1 MHHLTEF
8 NKHISLKEKYGSNA
22 YMLWVLGLFL
32 DEPDL
37 DALAARSLTDGG
49 NDKCLDFIEID
60 KTGQKIV
67 VAQGY
72 FSEKIGDKAPAKK
85 ASDLMIAA
93 SWLAHGDENAK
104 TINERVRTRST
115 ECRAALDSEE
125 IEQIELL
132 YIHNRPES
140 LNTQEEL
147 NTCALTA
154 QKLFEQYQIPVTCKE
169 LGLREI
175 ETLYRERSSQ
185 ILVKDEILVDGT
197 HLGAHSTNDWDAHIY
212 TVKGSWLR
220 ELFKQHDDR
229 LFSANYRGFLGIS
242 KRKKINSAIK
252 NTAEKQPSD
261 FWVYNNGITLLTNGV
276 IRKGSKSTLR
286 GISIING
293 AQTTGS
299 LGSVDGS
306 VDLSNV
312 NVMCRIV
319 VCKNPEKIDE
329 IVKYNNTQNKITTWD
344 QYANDELQSVI
355 RTQFA
360 EIGFDY
366 SMKRGFDSVDA
377 PIGIEKAAQPVLS
390 FNGYYLDANR
400 SKNSIFDRPEIYR
413 RAFADRSA
421 SHILLAYCFAR
432 SIDEVK
438 HSLEAKSGK
447 TENES
452 KQLAL
457 FNYLSFRHFLLAC
470 VGVSLPQFVGG
481 SFTPAE
487 AKFNRS
493 AISGNMQA
501 LVSQLERV
509 TRQVL
514 RAASRSLENKAK
526 SDGVNI
532 AKLLRSESTLGEVR
546 GEITSYLESV
556 LDGKIEAEHE
566 ALIYIEK

>member
-1 MHHLTEF
+1 
-8 NKHISLKEKYGSNA
+8 
-22 YMLWVLGLFL
+22 MLWVLGLFL

-49 NDKCLDFIEID
+49 NDKCLDFIEVD

-72 FSEKIGDKAPAKK
+72 FSEKNGDKAPAKK

-93 SWLAHGDENAK
+93 SWLAHGDENSK
-104 TINERVRTRST
+104 TVNDRVRARSI
-115 ECRAALDSEE
+115 ECRSALESEE

-140 LNTQEEL
+140 MNTQEEL
-147 NTCALTA
+147 NTCAVTA
-154 QKLFEQYQIPVTCKE
+154 QKLFEKYQIPVVCKE

-185 ILVKDEILVDGT
+185 ILVKDEIQVSGT
-197 HLGAHSTNDWDAHIY
+197 RLGAHSTNDWDAHIY
-212 TVKGSWLR
+212 TVNGAWLR
-220 ELFKQHDDR
+220 ELFKQYDDR

-252 NTAEKQPSD
+252 STAEKQPAD
-261 FWVYNNGITLLTNGV
+261 FWVYNNGITLLTNEV
-276 IRKGSKSTLR
+276 IRKGSKTTLR

-299 LGSVDGS
+299 LGSVDNS
-306 VDLSNV
+306 IDLSNV

-319 VCKNPEKIDE
+319 VCKNPAKIDE
-329 IVKYNNTQNKITTWD
+329 IVKFNNTQNKITTWD

-355 RTQFA
+355 RTQFS

-377 PIGIEKAAQPVLS
+377 PIGIEKAAQPILS

-400 SKNSIFDRPEIYR
+400 SKNSIFDGPEIYR
-413 RAFADRSA
+413 RAFSDRSA
-421 SHILLAYCFAR
+421 SHILLAYCFAK

-438 HSLEAKSGK
+438 HSLEAKSSR
-447 TENES
+447 TDNES
-452 KQLAL
+452 KQLEL
-457 FNYLSFRHFLLAC
+457 FNYLSFRNFLLAC
-470 VGVSLPQFVGG
+470 IGVSLPQFVGG
-481 SFTPAE
+481 SFSPAE
-487 AKFNRS
+487 AKFNKS
-493 AISGNMQA
+493 AISGDIAA
-501 LVSQLERV
+501 LTNQLEKI

-514 RAASRSLENKAK
+514 RATSRSLENKAK
-526 SDGVNI
+526 ADNI
-532 AKLLRSESTLGEVR
+532 KIPKLLRSDSTLGDIK
-546 GEITSYLESV
+546 GEINSYLESV
-556 LDGKIEAEHE
+556 LDGEIQPEH
-566 ALIYIEK
+566 AQLIYIEN

>member
-1 MHHLTEF
+1 MHHLNEF

-22 YMLWVLGLFL
+22 YMLWVLGLYL

-60 KTGQKIV
+60 KSGQKIV
-67 VAQGY
+67 IAQGY
-72 FSEKIGDKAPAKK
+72 FSDKDGDKAPAKK

-93 SWLAHGDENAK
+93 SWLAHGDEKAK
-104 TINERVRTRST
+104 TINDRVRTRSI
-115 ECRAALDSEE
+115 ECRAVLESEE
-125 IEQIELL
+125 IEQLELL

-147 NTCALTA
+147 NTCTVTA
-154 QKLFEQYQIPVTCKE
+154 QKLFEQYEIAVTCKE
-169 LGLREI
+169 LGLTEI
-175 ETLYRERSSQ
+175 ETLYRERFSQ
-185 ILVKDEILVDGT
+185 ILVKDDILLDGV
-197 HLGAHSTNDWDAHIY
+197 HLGAHSTNDWDAHIF

-220 ELFKQHDDR
+220 ELFKLHEDR

-252 NTAEKQPSD
+252 NTAEKQSSD
-261 FWVYNNGITLLTNGV
+261 FWVYNNGITLLTNEV
-276 IRKGSKSTLR
+276 IRQSSKTTLR
-286 GISIING
+286 GVSIING

-299 LGSVDGS
+299 LGSVESGI
-306 VDLSNV
+306 DLSGV

-355 RTQFA
+355 RAQFA
-360 EIGFDY
+360 AIGFDY
-366 SMKRGFDSVDA
+366 SLKRGFDSADA

-400 SKNSIFDRPEIYR
+400 SKNSIFDRAEIYR
-413 RAFADRSA
+413 RAFVDRSA
-421 SHILLAYCFAR
+421 SHILLAFCFAR
-432 SIDEVK
+432 SIDEIK
-438 HSLEAKSGK
+438 HSLEAKSEI
-447 TENES
+447 TDNEA
-452 KQLAL
+452 KQLGL

-470 VGVSLPQFVGG
+470 VGASLPQFIGG
-481 SFTPAE
+481 SFSPAD
-487 AKFNRS
+487 AKFNKAS
-493 AISGNMQA
+493 ISGGVSV
-501 LVSQLERV
+501 LVSQLEKI

-514 RAASRSLENKAK
+514 RATSRSLENKAK
-526 SDGVNI
+526 LDGVSI
-532 AKLLRSESTLGEVR
+532 AKLLRSESTLGEIK
-546 GEITSYLESV
+546 GEINSYLESV
-556 LDGKIEAEHE
+556 LDGQIEPDHKQ
-566 ALIYIEK
+566 LIYIEK

>member
-115 ECRAALDSEE
+115 ECRAALESEE

-147 NTCALTA
+147 NTCAVTA

-185 ILVKDEILVDGT
+185 ILVKDEIPVDGT

-220 ELFKQHDDR
+220 DLFKQHDDR

-242 KRKKINSAIK
+242 KRKKN
-252 NTAEKQPSD
+252 Q
-261 FWVYNNGITLLTNGV
+261 
-276 IRKGSKSTLR
+276 
-286 GISIING
+286 
-293 AQTTGS
+293 
-299 LGSVDGS
+299 
-306 VDLSNV
+306 LS
-312 NVMCRIV
+312 
-319 VCKNPEKIDE
+319 
-329 IVKYNNTQNKITTWD
+329 
-344 QYANDELQSVI
+344 
-355 RTQFA
+355 
-360 EIGFDY
+360 
-366 SMKRGFDSVDA
+366 
-377 PIGIEKAAQPVLS
+377 
-390 FNGYYLDANR
+390 
-400 SKNSIFDRPEIYR
+400 
-413 RAFADRSA
+413 
-421 SHILLAYCFAR
+421 H
-432 SIDEVK
+432 
-438 HSLEAKSGK
+438 
-447 TENES
+447 
-452 KQLAL
+452 
-457 FNYLSFRHFLLAC
+457 
-470 VGVSLPQFVGG
+470 
-481 SFTPAE
+481 
-487 AKFNRS
+487 
-493 AISGNMQA
+493 
-501 LVSQLERV
+501 
-509 TRQVL
+509 
-514 RAASRSLENKAK
+514 
-526 SDGVNI
+526 
-532 AKLLRSESTLGEVR
+532 
-546 GEITSYLESV
+546 
-556 LDGKIEAEHE
+556 
-566 ALIYIEK
+566 